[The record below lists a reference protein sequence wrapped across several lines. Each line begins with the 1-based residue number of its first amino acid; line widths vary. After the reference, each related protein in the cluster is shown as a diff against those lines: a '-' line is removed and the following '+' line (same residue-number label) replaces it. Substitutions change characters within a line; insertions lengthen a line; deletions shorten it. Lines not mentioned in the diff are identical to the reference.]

1 MNSLE
6 HLARCFSQSNHARK
20 ESTRDFIIDY
30 EKFLRS
36 CDLHDGDA
44 REVAERELAV
54 ASAGSGGLLRIDRHR
69 RSGLPEKIRLAREG
83 GEAWLFAQI
92 NAAPPTEQRTQLQQ
106 FFLEVSDHAV
116 PAHFQDV
123 WSAWAR
129 QLAEQALLGGSVQ
142 PFRRDDAVGNRQL
155 EQALRGVLH
164 WNTPALIR
172 YASAAICGDSKQ
184 LQRLEPRLLTALAA
198 ITGEESLD
206 AFGIM
211 PKPRLVTFHGPLRW
225 EWHGQ
230 WCDFSALHGP
240 VSLAETNLSP
250 HMQLTS
256 SARVVLS
263 VENEDTFHELAASN
277 PGVLLVQTS
286 YAGAAVRKFLRLL
299 PQDLRFYHFGD
310 RDAAGADILRDL
322 REKSARDIQPLM
334 VEEATGIARRALRQY
349 DEETLKRLLSR
360 DLPEAL
366 RRDVCDLLENGV
378 PSDFEQESIAIP
390 AVWQALRDAMAP
402 LALTR

>member
-1 MNSLE
+1 
-6 HLARCFSQSNHARK
+6 
-20 ESTRDFIIDY
+20 
-30 EKFLRS
+30 
-36 CDLHDGDA
+36 
-44 REVAERELAV
+44 
-54 ASAGSGGLLRIDRHR
+54 
-69 RSGLPEKIRLAREG
+69 
-83 GEAWLFAQI
+83 
-92 NAAPPTEQRTQLQQ
+92 
-106 FFLEVSDHAV
+106 
-116 PAHFQDV
+116 
-123 WSAWAR
+123 
-129 QLAEQALLGGSVQ
+129 
-142 PFRRDDAVGNRQL
+142 
-155 EQALRGVLH
+155 
-164 WNTPALIR
+164 
-172 YASAAICGDSKQ
+172 
-184 LQRLEPRLLTALAA
+184 
-198 ITGEESLD
+198 
-206 AFGIM
+206 
-211 PKPRLVTFHGPLRW
+211 
-225 EWHGQ
+225 
-230 WCDFSALHGP
+230 
-240 VSLAETNLSP
+240 
-250 HMQLTS
+250 LTS

-334 VEEATGIARRALRQY
+334 VEEATGIARRDLRQY